1 MNSSF
6 VMAMHTTNFEKDLEE
21 FDNTKIEE
29 LLKHFGEEALQ
40 KVSLGFF
47 FNSKNPHL
55 NSP

>member
-21 FDNTKIEE
+21 FGNTEIEE
-29 LLKHFGEEALQ
+29 LLKHFGEEAVQ